1 MKYFTLLLLAALSTG
16 CVYSPIYI
24 DVTSNTEATLSG
36 STVSIDAHKAV
47 PK

>member
-1 MKYFTLLLLAALSTG
+1 MKYLILAVALAVSAG

-24 DVTSNTEATLSG
+24 DVASNTEATLSG